1 VRYIKMTTSAV
12 HSFICMVPVLSWPTG
27 PIFDKELRV
36 SSRRK
41 RNYILRSAYILL
53 LSMFI
58 LSVWYGTVGP
68 RSYSSAVYAVSRLAL
83 AGRQVIITIVWFQF
97 IACQLIAI
105 VMLSSSISDE
115 VRTGTL
121 SVLMTTPI
129 GGFQIVAGKLLSK
142 LLQLILLLAISL
154 PLLAIVRIF
163 GGVSWDYVVSSVCIT
178 LTATLL
184 AGALSFLLS
193 MTYRHAYTVILV
205 TMSVY
210 ILLFGALSGLF
221 NMLAVKGMSSIDS
234 QATQSL
240 LALTNPFVAFAA
252 SNAKFT
258 QSGVSS
264 FFSWPLH
271 CLLMLAVT
279 GVLVAV
285 SIWRVRKAATAGT
298 FNSATKLH
306 SVGAIEHA
314 LGRIFYTAGAEFA
327 NHDII
332 PVEGPPIVWKEMRKG
347 FIGRSRGE
355 AMIFVLLGGAFFIAA
370 ALILL
375 GTSRNLFLPRYFIYA
390 FYMVVMIRMAAFSA
404 GSITVEKESR
414 TWPVLLTTS
423 LEDKDIIRGKA
434 IAAFRRN
441 APLLLL
447 YILLLSIL
455 YLRIGGKTS
464 IIAVIFSMLP
474 TVTSVLLVIGSGL
487 YFGTRFRTTTTA
499 VAATV
504 GLYLVI
510 TFLFCG
516 AFNPLNRFFYMIV
529 LNRAGQW
536 LYFSVT
542 IVRSLTVGALGLSL
556 ARCAR
561 RRLRRN
567 IF

>member
-1 VRYIKMTTSAV
+1 MTTTLVSTFSDFFDPARL
-12 HSFICMVPVLSWPTG
+12 FG

-36 SSRRK
+36 SSRMR
-41 RNYILRSAYILL
+41 RNYFLRFAYILL
-53 LSMFI
+53 LSVFI
-58 LSVWYGTVGP
+58 LSVWYGTIGP
-68 RSYSSAVYAVSRLAL
+68 RSSSSAVYAVSRLAQ
-83 AGRQVIITIVWFQF
+83 AGRQVIITIAWFQF
-97 IACQLIAI
+97 IACQLIAV

-163 GGVSWDYVVSSVCIT
+163 GGVSWDYVVSSVWIT

-193 MTYRHAYTVILV
+193 ITYRHAYTVILV
-205 TMSVY
+205 TMVVY
-210 ILLFGALSGLF
+210 MLFFGALPGLF
-221 NMLAVKGMSSIDS
+221 NMLAVKGMSAIDS

-258 QSGVSS
+258 QSGMPG

-271 CLLMLAVT
+271 CLLMLAMT
-279 GVLVAV
+279 AVLVAV
-285 SIWRVRKAATAGT
+285 SVWRVRQAATAGMS
-298 FNSATKLH
+298 NSTSKLRL
-306 SVGAIEHA
+306 VGVLERVLA
-314 LGRIFYTAGAEFA
+314 RIFYRAGSQST
-327 NHDII
+327 DYDVI
-332 PVEGPPIVWKEMRKG
+332 PVEDPPVVWKEMRKG

-355 AMIFVLLGGAFFIAA
+355 AAMFVLLIGVFLIAA
-370 ALILL
+370 VLL
-375 GTSRNLFLPRYFIYA
+375 LLSSSRNYLLPHYFMYA
-390 FYMVVMIRMAAFSA
+390 FYMVVMIRMAVFSA
-404 GSITVEKESR
+404 GSITAEKEAR
-414 TWPVLLTTS
+414 TWPVLLATP
-423 LEDKDIIRGKA
+423 LENRAITRGKA

-441 APLLLL
+441 VPLLLL
-447 YILLLSIL
+447 YIILFFISNFKMAGIMNFPIVLLTIALNLLPLASSIL
-455 YLRIGGKTS
+455 
-464 IIAVIFSMLP
+464 F
-474 TVTSVLLVIGSGL
+474 VIGSGL

-499 VAATV
+499 VAAAV

-529 LNRAGQW
+529 FSRAGQW

-561 RRLRRN
+561 RRLRRD

>member
-1 VRYIKMTTSAV
+1 MTTTLVSTFSDFFDPAR
-12 HSFICMVPVLSWPTG
+12 FFG
-27 PIFDKELRV
+27 PIFEKELRV
-36 SSRRK
+36 SSRLR
-41 RNYILRSAYILL
+41 RNYLLRFAYIVL
-53 LSMFI
+53 LSVFI

-68 RSYSSAVYAVSRLAL
+68 LSSSSAVYAVSRLAQ
-83 AGRQVIITIVWFQF
+83 AGRQVIITIAWFQF
-97 IACQLIAI
+97 IACQLIAV

-142 LLQLILLLAISL
+142 LLQLVLLLAISL

-193 MTYRHAYTVILV
+193 ITYRHAHTVILV
-205 TMSVY
+205 TMAVY
-210 ILLFGALSGLF
+210 MLFFGALPGLF
-221 NMLAVKGMSSIDS
+221 NMLAVKGIFGLDR
-234 QATQSL
+234 QVTQSI

-258 QSGVSS
+258 QSGVPG

-271 CLLMLAVT
+271 CLLMLAVIA
-279 GVLVAV
+279 VLVAV
-285 SIWRVRKAATAGT
+285 SVWQVRRAATAGT
-298 FNSATKLH
+298 FDSAKRLRL
-306 SVGAIEHA
+306 VGALERAI
-314 LGRIFYTAGAEFA
+314 GSIFYTGGAEYA
-327 NHDII
+327 DYYNII
-332 PVEGPPIVWKEMRKG
+332 PVEDPPVVWKEMRKG

-355 AMIFVLLGGAFFIAA
+355 TVMFVLLIGAFLIAVV
-370 ALILL
+370 LL
-375 GTSRNLFLPRYFIYA
+375 LLSSSRDYLLQYYFRYA
-390 FYMVVMIRMAAFSA
+390 FYMVVVIRMAVFSA
-404 GSITVEKESR
+404 GSITAEKEAR
-414 TWPVLLTTS
+414 TWPVLLATP
-423 LEDKDIIRGKA
+423 LENKAITRGKA
-434 IAAFRRN
+434 IASFRRN
-441 APLLLL
+441 VPLLLL
-447 YILLLSIL
+447 YIILLFVSNFKMAGVIHFPIVLLITALALLPLASSIL
-455 YLRIGGKTS
+455 
-464 IIAVIFSMLP
+464 F
-474 TVTSVLLVIGSGL
+474 VIGSGL

-504 GLYLVI
+504 GLYLAL

-516 AFNPLNRFFYMIV
+516 TFNPLNRFFYMIV
-529 LNRAGQW
+529 RNRAGQW

-556 ARCAR
+556 ARSAR

>member
-1 VRYIKMTTSAV
+1 MTTTLVSTFSDFFDPARL
-12 HSFICMVPVLSWPTG
+12 FG

-36 SSRRK
+36 SSRMR
-41 RNYILRSAYILL
+41 RNYFLRFAYILL
-53 LSMFI
+53 LSVFI
-58 LSVWYGTVGP
+58 LSVWYGTIGP
-68 RSYSSAVYAVSRLAL
+68 RSSSSAVYAVSRLAQ
-83 AGRQVIITIVWFQF
+83 AGRQVIITIAWFQF
-97 IACQLIAI
+97 IACQLIAV

-163 GGVSWDYVVSSVCIT
+163 GGVSWDYVVSSVWIT

-193 MTYRHAYTVILV
+193 ITYRHAYTVILV
-205 TMSVY
+205 TMVVY
-210 ILLFGALSGLF
+210 MLFFGALPGLF
-221 NMLAVKGMSSIDS
+221 NMLAVKGMSAIDS

-258 QSGVSS
+258 QSGMPG

-271 CLLMLAVT
+271 CLLMLAMT
-279 GVLVAV
+279 AVLVAV
-285 SIWRVRKAATAGT
+285 SVWRVRQAATAGMS
-298 FNSATKLH
+298 NSTSKLRL
-306 SVGAIEHA
+306 VGVLERVLA
-314 LGRIFYTAGAEFA
+314 RIFYRAGSQST
-327 NHDII
+327 DYDVI
-332 PVEGPPIVWKEMRKG
+332 PVEDPPVVWKEMRKG

-355 AMIFVLLGGAFFIAA
+355 AAMFVLLIGVFLIAA
-370 ALILL
+370 VLL
-375 GTSRNLFLPRYFIYA
+375 LLSSSRNYLLPHYFMYA
-390 FYMVVMIRMAAFSA
+390 FYMVVMIRMAVFSA
-404 GSITVEKESR
+404 GSITAEKEAR
-414 TWPVLLTTS
+414 TWPVLLATS
-423 LEDKDIIRGKA
+423 LENRAITRGKA

-441 APLLLL
+441 VPLLLL
-447 YILLLSIL
+447 YIILFFISNFKMAGIMNFPIVLLTIALNLLPLASSIL
-455 YLRIGGKTS
+455 
-464 IIAVIFSMLP
+464 F
-474 TVTSVLLVIGSGL
+474 VIGSGL

-499 VAATV
+499 VAAAV

-529 LNRAGQW
+529 FSRAGQW

-561 RRLRRN
+561 RRLRRD

>member
-1 VRYIKMTTSAV
+1 MTTTLVSTFSDFFDPAR
-12 HSFICMVPVLSWPTG
+12 FFG

-36 SSRRK
+36 SSRLR
-41 RNYILRSAYILL
+41 RNYFLRFAYILL
-53 LSMFI
+53 LSVFI
-58 LSVWYGTVGP
+58 LSVWYGTVGT
-68 RSYSSAVYAVSRLAL
+68 RSSSSAVYAVSRLAQ
-83 AGRQVIITIVWFQF
+83 AGRQVIITIAWFQF
-97 IACQLIAI
+97 IACQLIAV

-115 VRTGTL
+115 IRTGTL

-163 GGVSWDYVVSSVCIT
+163 GGVSWDYLVSSVCIT

-193 MTYRHAYTVILV
+193 ITYRHAHTVILV
-205 TMSVY
+205 TMAVY
-210 ILLFGALSGLF
+210 MLLFGALPGLF

-234 QATQSL
+234 QTTQSL

-258 QSGVSS
+258 QSGVPS

-279 GVLVAV
+279 GVLVTV
-285 SIWRVRKAATAGT
+285 SVWRVRRAATAGT
-298 FNSATKLH
+298 FNSAKRLRL
-306 SVGAIEHA
+306 VGVLERTI
-314 LGRIFYTAGAEFA
+314 GRIFYRAGSQST
-327 NHDII
+327 DSDVI
-332 PVEGPPIVWKEMRKG
+332 PVEDPPVVWKEMRKG
-347 FIGRSRGE
+347 FIGRSKGE
-355 AMIFVLLGGAFFIAA
+355 AVIFVLLAGAFLIAA

-375 GTSRNLFLPRYFIYA
+375 GTSRNLFLPQYFIYA
-390 FYMVVMIRMAAFSA
+390 FYLVVMVRMAVFSA
-404 GSITVEKESR
+404 GSITAEKEAR
-414 TWPVLLTTS
+414 TWPVLLATP

-447 YILLLSIL
+447 YVLLLSIL

-464 IIAVIFSMLP
+464 IIAVIFSLLP
-474 TVTSVLLVIGSGL
+474 IATSALLVIGSGL
-487 YFGTRFRTTTTA
+487 YFGTRIRTTTTA
-499 VAATV
+499 VAVAV
-504 GLYLVI
+504 GLYLAI

-516 AFNPLNRFFYMIV
+516 AFNPLNRFFYTIV
-529 LNRAGQW
+529 FSRGGQW

>member
-1 VRYIKMTTSAV
+1 MATTLVSTFP
-12 HSFICMVPVLSWPTG
+12 SFFDPARFFG

-36 SSRRK
+36 SSRLR
-41 RNYILRSAYILL
+41 RNYFLRFAYVLL
-53 LSMFI
+53 LSVFI
-58 LSVWYGTVGP
+58 LSVWYGTIGP
-68 RSYSSAVYAVSRLAL
+68 RSSSSAVYAVSRLAQ
-83 AGRQVIITIVWFQF
+83 AGRQVIITIAWFQF
-97 IACQLIAI
+97 IACQLIAV

-115 VRTGTL
+115 IRAGTL
-121 SVLMTTPI
+121 GVLMTTPI
-129 GGFQIVAGKLLSK
+129 NSFQIVAGKLLSK

-193 MTYRHAYTVILV
+193 ISYRHAYTVILV
-205 TMSVY
+205 TMAVY
-210 ILLFGALSGLF
+210 MLFFGALPGLF
-221 NMLAVKGMSSIDS
+221 NMFAVKGVFVFDR

-258 QSGVSS
+258 QSGVPS

-271 CLLMLAVT
+271 CLLMLAAT
-279 GVLVAV
+279 AVLVAV
-285 SIWRVRKAATAGT
+285 SVWRVRKAATAGT
-298 FNSATKLH
+298 FNSATELH
-306 SVGAIEHA
+306 SVRTIERA
-314 LGRIFYTAGAEFA
+314 LASIFYTAGAEFA
-327 NHDII
+327 DHDII

-355 AMIFVLLGGAFFIAA
+355 AVIFILLAGAFLIAA
-370 ALILL
+370 TLILL
-375 GTSRNLFLPRYFIYA
+375 GTSRNLFLPQYFIYA
-390 FYMVVMIRMAAFSA
+390 FYLVVMIRMAVFSA
-404 GSITVEKESR
+404 GSITVEKEAR
-414 TWPVLLTTS
+414 TWPVLLATP
-423 LEDKDIIRGKA
+423 LEDKDIIKGKA
-434 IAAFRRN
+434 IAAFKRN

-447 YILLLSIL
+447 YVLILCIL
-455 YLRIGGKTS
+455 YMRIGGKTTV
-464 IIAVIFSMLP
+464 IAVIFSMLP
-474 TVTSVLLVIGSGL
+474 MAASILFVIGSGL

-504 GLYLVI
+504 GLYLVV

-516 AFNPLNRFFYMIV
+516 AFNPLNRFFYTIV
-529 LNRAGQW
+529 LSKGGQW
-536 LYFSVT
+536 FYFSVT

>member
-1 VRYIKMTTSAV
+1 MTTTLVSTFSDFFDPARL
-12 HSFICMVPVLSWPTG
+12 FG
-27 PIFDKELRV
+27 PIFDKELHV
-36 SSRRK
+36 SSRMR
-41 RNYILRSAYILL
+41 RNYFLRFAYILL
-53 LSMFI
+53 LSVFI
-58 LSVWYGTVGP
+58 LSVWYGTIGP
-68 RSYSSAVYAVSRLAL
+68 RSSSSAVYAVSRLAQ
-83 AGRQVIITIVWFQF
+83 AGRQVIITIAWFQF
-97 IACQLIAI
+97 IACQLIAV

-163 GGVSWDYVVSSVCIT
+163 GGVSWDYVVSSVWIT

-193 MTYRHAYTVILV
+193 ITYRHAYTVILV
-205 TMSVY
+205 TMVVY
-210 ILLFGALSGLF
+210 MLFFGALPGLF
-221 NMLAVKGMSSIDS
+221 NMLAVKGMSAIDS

-258 QSGVSS
+258 QSGMPG

-271 CLLMLAVT
+271 CLLMLAMT
-279 GVLVAV
+279 AVLVAV
-285 SIWRVRKAATAGT
+285 SVWRVRQAATAGMS
-298 FNSATKLH
+298 NSTSKLRL
-306 SVGAIEHA
+306 VGVLERVLA
-314 LGRIFYTAGAEFA
+314 RIFYRAGSQST
-327 NHDII
+327 DYDVI
-332 PVEGPPIVWKEMRKG
+332 PVEDPPVVWKEMRKG

-355 AMIFVLLGGAFFIAA
+355 AAMFVLLIGVFLIAA
-370 ALILL
+370 A
-375 GTSRNLFLPRYFIYA
+375 
-390 FYMVVMIRMAAFSA
+390 
-404 GSITVEKESR
+404 EKEAR
-414 TWPVLLTTS
+414 TWPVLLATP
-423 LEDKDIIRGKA
+423 LENRAITRGKA

-441 APLLLL
+441 VPLLLL
-447 YILLLSIL
+447 YIILFFISNFKMAGIMNFPIVLLTIALNLLPLASSIL
-455 YLRIGGKTS
+455 
-464 IIAVIFSMLP
+464 F
-474 TVTSVLLVIGSGL
+474 VIGSGL

-499 VAATV
+499 VAAAV

-529 LNRAGQW
+529 FSRAGQW

>member
-1 VRYIKMTTSAV
+1 MTTTLVSTFSDFFDPARL
-12 HSFICMVPVLSWPTG
+12 FG
-27 PIFDKELRV
+27 PIFDKELHV
-36 SSRRK
+36 SSRMR
-41 RNYILRSAYILL
+41 RNYFLRFAYILL
-53 LSMFI
+53 LSVFI
-58 LSVWYGTVGP
+58 LSVWYGTIGP
-68 RSYSSAVYAVSRLAL
+68 RSSSSAVYAVSRLAQ
-83 AGRQVIITIVWFQF
+83 AGRQVIITIAWFQF
-97 IACQLIAI
+97 IACQLIAV

-163 GGVSWDYVVSSVCIT
+163 GGVSWDYVVSSVWIT

-193 MTYRHAYTVILV
+193 ITYRHAYTVILV
-205 TMSVY
+205 TMVVY
-210 ILLFGALSGLF
+210 MLFFGALPGLF
-221 NMLAVKGMSSIDS
+221 NMLAVKGMSAIDS

-258 QSGVSS
+258 QSGMPG

-271 CLLMLAVT
+271 CLLMLAMT
-279 GVLVAV
+279 AVLVAV
-285 SIWRVRKAATAGT
+285 SVWRVRQAATAGMS
-298 FNSATKLH
+298 NSTSKLRL
-306 SVGAIEHA
+306 VGVLERVLA
-314 LGRIFYTAGAEFA
+314 RIFYRAGSQST
-327 NHDII
+327 DYDVI
-332 PVEGPPIVWKEMRKG
+332 PVEDPPVVWKEMRKG

-355 AMIFVLLGGAFFIAA
+355 AAMFVLLIGVFLIAA
-370 ALILL
+370 VLL
-375 GTSRNLFLPRYFIYA
+375 LLSSSRNYLLPHYFMYA
-390 FYMVVMIRMAAFSA
+390 FYMVVMIRMAVFSA
-404 GSITVEKESR
+404 GSITAEKEAR
-414 TWPVLLTTS
+414 TWPVLLATP
-423 LEDKDIIRGKA
+423 LENRAITRGKA

-441 APLLLL
+441 VPLLLL
-447 YILLLSIL
+447 YIILFFISNFKMAGIMNFPIVLLTIALNLLPLASSIL
-455 YLRIGGKTS
+455 
-464 IIAVIFSMLP
+464 F
-474 TVTSVLLVIGSGL
+474 VIGSGL

-499 VAATV
+499 VAAAV

-529 LNRAGQW
+529 FSRAGQW

-561 RRLRRN
+561 RRLRRD